1 MLPDPAVQPRA
12 AGGYFLLHRA
22 PGRAMTNNAIS
33 VLIVDDELPI
43 RRLLKRKLAAQ
54 SYRVVEAETAK
65 RGLDAV
71 RSDRPDVVI
80 LDLGLPDLDGI
91 EVISLIR
98 AVSKVPVVVLS
109 SRSDERTKVE
119 ALLRGADDY
128 VTKPFGMDELV
139 ARLQT
144 ALRHG
149 FHEQG
154 QEPVFRT
161 GELMVDLVHRKI
173 SVGGEEVRLSPTEFD
188 LLRLLVTHAGRV
200 LTHRQIL
207 REIRGQSADDDVQY
221 LRVYMRLLRRK
232 LEPDPVQPRYIIT
245 EPGVGYRLQVAE

>member
-1 MLPDPAVQPRA
+1 
-12 AGGYFLLHRA
+12 
-22 PGRAMTNNAIS
+22 MTTNAIS

-43 RRLLKRKLAAQ
+43 RRLLKRKLGTQ
-54 SYRVVEAETAK
+54 NYRVVEAETGKAGLNALRSAK
-65 RGLDAV
+65 
-71 RSDRPDVVI
+71 PDVVL
-80 LDLGLPDLDGI
+80 LDLGLPDVDGI

-98 AVSKVPVVVLS
+98 AVSKVPIVVLS
-109 SRSDERTKVE
+109 SRGDERTKVE
-119 ALLRGADDY
+119 ALQRGADDY
-128 VTKPFGMDELV
+128 VTKPFGMDELA

-161 GELMVDLVHRKI
+161 GELLVDLAHRRV
-173 SVGGEEVRLSPTEFD
+173 SVCGEEVKLSPTEFD

-207 REIRGQSADDDVQY
+207 REIRGESADDDVQY

-232 LEPDPVQPRYIIT
+232 LEPDPVQPRYIVT

>member
-1 MLPDPAVQPRA
+1 VPSCRS
-12 AGGYFLLHRA
+12 G
-22 PGRAMTNNAIS
+22 MTNNAVS
-33 VLIVDDELPI
+33 VLIIDDELPI
-43 RRLLKRKLAAQ
+43 RRLLRRKL
-54 SYRVVEAETAK
+54 SVHNYRVDEAETGKA
-65 RGLDAV
+65 GLELV
-71 RSDRPDVVI
+71 RKEKPDVVI
-80 LDLGLPDLDGI
+80 LDLGLPDIDGI

-98 AVSKVPVVVLS
+98 ALSKVPIVVLS

-161 GELMVDLVHRKI
+161 GELMVDLVHRK
-173 SVGGEEVRLSPTEFD
+173 VTVAGEEVKLSPTEFD

-207 REIRGQSADDDVQY
+207 REIRGESVDDDVQY

-232 LEPDPVQPRYIIT
+232 LEPDPVQPRYILT
-245 EPGVGYRLQVAE
+245 EPGVGYRLQVTE

>member
-1 MLPDPAVQPRA
+1 
-12 AGGYFLLHRA
+12 
-22 PGRAMTNNAIS
+22 MTNNAVS

-43 RRLLKRKLAAQ
+43 RRLLKRKLTVQ
-54 SYRVVEAETAK
+54 NYRIVEAETAK
-65 RGLDAV
+65 AGLDLL
-71 RSDRPDVVI
+71 RSEKPDVVI
-80 LDLGLPDLDGI
+80 LDLGLPDIDGI
-91 EVISLIR
+91 EVISLMR
-98 AVSKVPVVVLS
+98 AVSRVPIVVLS
-109 SRSDERTKVE
+109 SRGDERTKVE

-128 VTKPFGMDELV
+128 ITKPFGMEELV

-161 GELMVDLVHRKI
+161 GELMVDLVHRKV
-173 SVGGEEVRLSPTEFD
+173 SVGGEEVKLSPTEFD

-207 REIRGQSADDDVQY
+207 REIRGESVDDDVQY

-232 LEPDPVQPRYIIT
+232 LEPDPVQPRYIVT
-245 EPGVGYRLQVAE
+245 EAGVGYRLQVTE

>member
-1 MLPDPAVQPRA
+1 
-12 AGGYFLLHRA
+12 
-22 PGRAMTNNAIS
+22 MTNNAVS

-43 RRLLKRKLAAQ
+43 RRLLKRKLAVQ
-54 SYRVVEAETAK
+54 NYRIIEAETGKA
-65 RGLDAV
+65 GLDLV
-71 RSDRPDVVI
+71 NSEKPDVVI
-80 LDLGLPDLDGI
+80 LDLGLPDIDGI

-98 AVSKVPVVVLS
+98 AVSKVPIVVLS
-109 SRSDERTKVE
+109 SRGDERSKVE

-128 VTKPFGMDELV
+128 VTKPFGMEELV
-139 ARLQT
+139 ARLKT
-144 ALRHG
+144 ALRHS

-161 GELMVDLVHRKI
+161 GELMVDLTHRKV
-173 SVGGEEVRLSPTEFD
+173 SVRGEEVKLSPTEYD

-207 REIRGQSADDDVQY
+207 REIRGESADDDVQY

-245 EPGVGYRLQVAE
+245 EPGVGYRLQLADQ

>member
-1 MLPDPAVQPRA
+1 
-12 AGGYFLLHRA
+12 
-22 PGRAMTNNAIS
+22 MTTNAIS

-43 RRLLKRKLAAQ
+43 RRLLKRKLGTQ
-54 SYRVVEAETAK
+54 NYRVVEAETGKAGLNALRSAK
-65 RGLDAV
+65 
-71 RSDRPDVVI
+71 PDVVL
-80 LDLGLPDLDGI
+80 LDLGLPDVDGI

-98 AVSKVPVVVLS
+98 AVSKVPIVVLS
-109 SRSDERTKVE
+109 SRGDERTKVE

-128 VTKPFGMDELV
+128 VTKPFGMDELA

-173 SVGGEEVRLSPTEFD
+173 SVGGEEVKLSPTEFD

-207 REIRGQSADDDVQY
+207 REIRGESSDDDVQY

-232 LEPDPVQPRYIIT
+232 LEPDPVQPRYIVT

>member
-1 MLPDPAVQPRA
+1 
-12 AGGYFLLHRA
+12 
-22 PGRAMTNNAIS
+22 MTNNAVS
-33 VLIVDDELPI
+33 VLIIDDELPI
-43 RRLLKRKLAAQ
+43 RRLLKRKLTAQ
-54 SYRVVEAETAK
+54 NYRVVEAETAK
-65 RGLDAV
+65 AGLDLL
-71 RSDRPDVVI
+71 RSEKPDVVV
-80 LDLGLPDLDGI
+80 LDLGLPDTDGI

-98 AVSKVPVVVLS
+98 AVSRVPVVVLS
-109 SRSDERTKVE
+109 SRDDERTKVE

-128 VTKPFGMDELV
+128 VSKPFGMDELV

-161 GELMVDLVHRKI
+161 GELTVDLVHRKVSI
-173 SVGGEEVRLSPTEFD
+173 SGDEVKLSPTEFD
-188 LLRLLVTHAGRV
+188 LLRFLVTHAGRV

-207 REIRGQSADDDVQY
+207 REIRGECIDDDVQY

-232 LEPDPVQPRYIIT
+232 LEPDPVQPRYIVT
-245 EPGVGYRLQVAE
+245 EPGVGYRLQVAV

>member
-1 MLPDPAVQPRA
+1 VF
-12 AGGYFLLHRA
+12 AGDRRRLRREAGA
-22 PGRAMTNNAIS
+22 PLRGRGMTNNAVS

-54 SYRVVEAETAK
+54 NYRVIEAETAK
-65 RGLDAV
+65 AGLDLL
-71 RSDRPDVVI
+71 RSGEPDVVI
-80 LDLGLPDLDGI
+80 LDLGLPDTDGI
-91 EVISLIR
+91 EVISLMR
-98 AVSKVPVVVLS
+98 ALSRVPIVVLS
-109 SRSDERTKVE
+109 SRDDERTKVE

-128 VTKPFGMDELV
+128 VTKPFGMDELI

-144 ALRHG
+144 ARRHG

-161 GELMVDLVHRKI
+161 GELMVDLVHRKVSI
-173 SVGGEEVRLSPTEFD
+173 GGEEVKLSPTEFD

-207 REIRGQSADDDVQY
+207 REIRGESIDDDVQY

-232 LEPDPVQPRYIIT
+232 LEPDPVQPRYIVT
-245 EPGVGYRLQVAE
+245 EPGVGYRLQV